1 MRNFN
6 CNLGKSFGA
15 FLPVFLIFAEGSS
28 PSGKQTK
35 LSQQNSL
42 TPAFSPLQPLS
53 PSSPRSPIID
63 TDLFP
68 PNHAPSAL
76 SKNYLGQMDRTLS
89 YELKGKDVDGNTLTF
104 SIVTPTSN
112 GSLGQ
117 IETINATAA
126 KVLYTPLPGFQG
138 LDQFSFQVSDGT
150 VSSNLADVTIQVQP
164 TLRVW
169 TEVNLPTYLVAE
181 PPFNLTEEDGAL
193 PGMTQLDFTIAS
205 LEDWS
210 KITHEMVV
218 TTTPGNVE
226 YTYPSLVSAAN
237 AFGMKIIG
245 GIKTI
250 QSFPQCNTLETW
262 NITDPDSWALVAED
276 LWQIVQ
282 MTGVNKVYLENE
294 SLLLPHY
301 WTGIPSVDYDL
312 LEDILKETLRPLDDA
327 NIEIIFWMPQLAET
341 QFANGVD
348 MVAETTQFLQAIH
361 RALPNARFNTTYLSR
376 FFQQY
381 DVEGITYDQMIEV
394 LGGGQVGQHFVM
406 ENLWTCRTGIWYRED
421 GTYAGRVYSPVE
433 TMVYLGMLGGEYLQ
447 PNQLWVLDYWER
459 PHTNLLHLYV
469 RGFDF
474 LKIAEDYANLYPEI
488 GAEVSVP

>member
-169 TEVNLPTYLVAE
+169 TEVNLPTYLVSG

-210 KITHEMVV
+210 KVTHEMVI

-226 YTYPSLVSAAN
+226 YTYPSLVPAAN
-237 AFGMKIIG
+237 SFGIKIIG

-250 QSFPQCNTLETW
+250 QSFPQCDALETW
-262 NITDPDSWALVAED
+262 NITDHDSWALVAENM
-276 LWQIVQ
+276 WQIVQ
-282 MTGVNKVYLENE
+282 MTGVNKV
-294 SLLLPHY
+294 
-301 WTGIPSVDYDL
+301 
-312 LEDILKETLRPLDDA
+312 
-327 NIEIIFWMPQLAET
+327 
-341 QFANGVD
+341 
-348 MVAETTQFLQAIH
+348 
-361 RALPNARFNTTYLSR
+361 
-376 FFQQY
+376 
-381 DVEGITYDQMIEV
+381 
-394 LGGGQVGQHFVM
+394 
-406 ENLWTCRTGIWYRED
+406 
-421 GTYAGRVYSPVE
+421 
-433 TMVYLGMLGGEYLQ
+433 
-447 PNQLWVLDYWER
+447 
-459 PHTNLLHLYV
+459 
-469 RGFDF
+469 
-474 LKIAEDYANLYPEI
+474 
-488 GAEVSVP
+488 